1 MRGLGSSECRHSRF
15 PNDALFWF
23 FWLFDRDL
31 AFPCMHLE
39 SVCMSYR
46 LGFKASN
53 GVDQIAFM
61 PDGSTG
67 FFEDDEMGHNSFD
80 VMDSD
85 LDMDLDLDAEFIM
98 EMNGLGRGGLFP
110 GR

>member
-1 MRGLGSSECRHSRF
+1 
-15 PNDALFWF
+15 
-23 FWLFDRDL
+23 
-31 AFPCMHLE
+31 
-39 SVCMSYR
+39 MSYR
-46 LGFKASN
+46 LGFKASD

-61 PDGSTG
+61 PDGAAG